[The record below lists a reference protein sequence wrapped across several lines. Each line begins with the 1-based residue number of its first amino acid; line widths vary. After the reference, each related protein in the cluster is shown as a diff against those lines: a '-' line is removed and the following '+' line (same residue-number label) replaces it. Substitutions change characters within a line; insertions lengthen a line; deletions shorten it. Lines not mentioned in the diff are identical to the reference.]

1 MFSAHA
7 CAFFRLVNA
16 VGATGVTMYDELV
29 KQQIHDDL
37 NNGLPVTLVDTICAL
52 FGNSIMVTTHIEGI
66 NVKFQEN
73 ARDGIAWQTH
83 FL

>member
-1 MFSAHA
+1 M
-7 CAFFRLVNA
+7 
-16 VGATGVTMYDELV
+16 GVTMYDKLV

-37 NNGLPVTLVDTICAL
+37 TNDLPVTLVDTSRAL

-66 NVKFQEN
+66 IVEFQEMHVME
-73 ARDGIAWQTH
+73 IAWQTH

>member
-1 MFSAHA
+1 MPVPLH
-7 CAFFRLVNA
+7 LVNA
-16 VGATGVTMYDELV
+16 VGTMGVTMYDKLV

-37 NNGLPVTLVDTICAL
+37 NNDLPVTLVDTISAL

-66 NVKFQEN
+66 NVEFQEN